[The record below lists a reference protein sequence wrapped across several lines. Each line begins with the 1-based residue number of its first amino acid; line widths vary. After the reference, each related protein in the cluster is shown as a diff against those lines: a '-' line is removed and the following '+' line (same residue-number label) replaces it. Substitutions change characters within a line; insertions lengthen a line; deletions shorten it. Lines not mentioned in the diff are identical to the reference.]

1 MSSFIRKI
9 HMSMEKMNEE
19 GVAALRASMETLRI
33 SSENVLR
40 MADNMEEN
48 EKTHNFRNEK
58 RSKDSG
64 VCNA

>member
-33 SSENVLR
+33 SSENVVR
-40 MADNMEEN
+40 MADNMEE
-48 EKTHNFRNEK
+48 K
-58 RSKDSG
+58 
-64 VCNA
+64 